1 MKKLMFI
8 LFFILTT
15 SGLMIS
21 VKADMGPKPKTTIEI
36 IGFDQPYVF
45 DLLYKSNKEINVL
58 SETEVLERI
67 ENYYYLDYF
76 PEELNGYVDDEGFHS
91 YTLYRGIP
99 NYIGF
104 EEPNKFIA
112 GYFSPPD
119 VFKIALVLETGEIIV
134 SEIVYKTL
142 FEANFTFDLSGFSVD
157 DATPS
162 IINGKTVYQLD
173 NSVTELI
180 PVGKSILQFVITA
193 IATILIEVFVL
204 FVFRYKLFT
213 SYKLVVIVNLIT
225 QTLLYVSVIIG
236 YLGASL
242 FGYLGVLIIGEII
255 VFAIE
260 IIAYLKLLKEQS
272 KPLAV
277 SYAVLANII
286 SLVIGLL
293 VMSWLMV

>member
-1 MKKLMFI
+1 MKKLLFL

-15 SGLMIS
+15 TGLMIS

-36 IGFDQPYVF
+36 VGFDQPYVF

-119 VFKIALVLETGEIIV
+119 VFKIALVLESGEIIV
-134 SEIVYKTL
+134 SEVVNKTL
-142 FEANFTFDLSGFSVD
+142 FDANFTFDLSDFSIEN
-157 DATPS
+157 ATPT
-162 IINGKTVYQLD
+162 IINGRTVYQLD
-173 NSVTELI
+173 NSVTEII

-204 FVFRYKLFT
+204 FVFRYKLFA

-225 QTLLYVSVIIG
+225 QTLLYASMVIG

-255 VFAIE
+255 VFTIE

-277 SYAVLANII
+277 SYAILANII

>member
-1 MKKLMFI
+1 MKKLLFL

-15 SGLMIS
+15 TGLIIS

-36 IGFDQPYVF
+36 IGLDQPYVF

-99 NYIGF
+99 NYISF

-119 VFKIALVLETGEIIV
+119 VFKIALVLESGEIIV
-134 SEIVYKTL
+134 SEVVNKTL
-142 FEANFTFDLSGFSVD
+142 FDANFTFDLSDFSIEN
-157 DATPS
+157 ATPTF
-162 IINGKTVYQLD
+162 INGKTVYQLD
-173 NSVTELI
+173 DTVTELI
-180 PVGKSILQFVITA
+180 PVGRSILQFVLTA
-193 IATILIEVFVL
+193 LATIFIEVFIL
-204 FVFRYKLFT
+204 FVFRYKLFD

-225 QTLLYVSVIIG
+225 QTLLYASMVIG

-255 VFAIE
+255 VFTLE
-260 IIAYLKLLKEQS
+260 IIGYFKFLKE
-272 KPLAV
+272 KPRSMAIM
-277 SYAVLANII
+277 YAITANIA
-286 SLVIGLL
+286 SLVVGLF

>member
-1 MKKLMFI
+1 MKKLLFL

-15 SGLMIS
+15 TGLVIS

-36 IGFDQPYVF
+36 IGLDQPYVF

-99 NYIGF
+99 NYISF

-119 VFKIALVLETGEIIV
+119 VFKIALVLESGEIIV
-134 SEIVYKTL
+134 SEVVNKTL
-142 FEANFTFDLSGFSVD
+142 FDANFTFDLSDFSIEN
-157 DATPS
+157 ATPT

-173 NSVTELI
+173 DTVTELL
-180 PVGKSILQFVITA
+180 PVERSILQFVLTA
-193 IATILIEVFVL
+193 LATIFIEVFIL
-204 FVFRYKLFT
+204 FVFRYKLFD

-225 QTLLYVSVIIG
+225 QTLLYASMVIG

-242 FGYLGVLIIGEII
+242 FGYLGILIIGEII
-255 VFAIE
+255 VFTLE
-260 IIAYLKLLKEQS
+260 IIGYFKFLKE
-272 KPLAV
+272 KPKSMAIM
-277 SYAVLANII
+277 YAITANIA
-286 SLVIGLL
+286 SLVVGLF